1 MAYLGS
7 GLAPKQTELDAN
19 TVETADIQDSAVT
32 AGKLASSAVTDKLGF
47 TPASTGK
54 SIAMAIVFG

>member
-1 MAYLGS
+1 MSYIGS
-7 GLAPKQTELDAN
+7 PAAPLATELGAN
-19 TVETADIQDSAVT
+19 TVETTDIQDSAVT
-32 AGKLASSAVTDKLGF
+32 AAKLATTSISDKLGY